1 MSIWDWV
8 SGLIFNE
15 SEYPSLSKYMDIEA
29 QRAIDPGRSAAAAI
43 GTSIFTLGVLLGVG
57 AGIFFSSWVAGL
69 GLSAIGALFGM
80 GWYQRYANGQTG
92 EERELNRVRR
102 DAREYLGHL
111 RKWRFLRM
119 LKSKLPG
126 GAAEL
131 LDAGA
136 NSWLRTAAA
145 LQTIRSHS
153 PRQSE
158 TLGMTEDTITKAM
171 DSGMSRLILMARD
184 GNLGN
189 GVFLSPA
196 FDQARKIAD
205 EMLRLS
211 RETEKLCDRKLFAE
225 MEPGTPVDELRAA
238 LSEVEQ
244 LSQAEAEVRR
254 IGLRH

>member
-1 MSIWDWV
+1 MSIWDWI
-8 SGLIFNE
+8 SGLVFNE
-15 SEYPSLSKYMDIEA
+15 TEYPSLAKYMDVEA

-57 AGIFFSSWVAGL
+57 AGLFFSSWMVAL
-69 GLSAIGALFGM
+69 GLSAMGALLGM
-80 GWYQRYANGQTG
+80 GWFQRYTNGQNG

-102 DAREYLGHL
+102 EAREYLGQL
-111 RKWRFLRM
+111 KTWRFLRM
-119 LKSKLPG
+119 LKSRLPG

-131 LDAGA
+131 LDAAA

-158 TLGMTEDTITKAM
+158 TLGMTEDTITNAM

-184 GNLGN
+184 GQLGN
-189 GVFLSPA
+189 GVFLAPS
-196 FDQARKIAD
+196 FDQGRKIAD

-211 RETEKLCDRKLFAE
+211 KETEKLCDRKLFAE
-225 MEPGTPVDELRAA
+225 AEPGTPVDDLRAA

-244 LSQAEAEVRR
+244 LTRAEAEVQR
-254 IGLRH
+254 ISLRH